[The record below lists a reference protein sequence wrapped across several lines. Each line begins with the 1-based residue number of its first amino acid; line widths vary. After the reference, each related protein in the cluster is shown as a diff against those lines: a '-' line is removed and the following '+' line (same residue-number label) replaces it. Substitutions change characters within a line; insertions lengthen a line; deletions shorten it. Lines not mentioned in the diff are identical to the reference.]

1 MPIKREKL
9 SSMFAWFFSGIL
21 VSTSGLSGPPITI
34 FLINQKW
41 EKLDFRNNLALYFSI
56 IDTVTVLSLFAS
68 GFITRE
74 TLVANLFLIPS
85 VLIGYFIGILTSYY
99 FGRLWVF
106 KVDNNFT
113 LSEIIRFVSVYVI
126 GGLGMTIIIFCLDYY
141 LNLDYRLS
149 WIVGALFAITNNY
162 LGSKHLVFSK
172 KDI

>member
-1 MPIKREKL
+1 MEEQKYLITDHTFIR
-9 SSMFAWFFSGIL
+9 FAIIGVISNVINFTLYALTYLIL
-21 VSTSGLSGPPITI
+21 V
-34 FLINQKW
+34 N
-41 EKLDFRNNLALYFSI
+41 I
-56 IDTVTVLSLFAS
+56 IISS
-68 GFITRE
+68 
-74 TLVANLFLIPS
+74 
-85 VLIGYFIGILTSYY
+85 LIGYFIGILTSYY

-106 KVDNNFT
+106 KVDNNFK

-141 LNLDYRLS
+141 LNFDYRLS